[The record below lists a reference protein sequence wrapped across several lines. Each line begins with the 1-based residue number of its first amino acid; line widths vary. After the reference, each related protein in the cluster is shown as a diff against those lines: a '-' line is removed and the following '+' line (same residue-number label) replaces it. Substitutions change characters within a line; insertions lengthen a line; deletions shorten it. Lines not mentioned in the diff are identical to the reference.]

1 MMKNYFCKT
10 AFTFLLCLGSVWSY
24 AKPVL
29 SALFS
34 DNMVLQQNTQAPIW
48 GEATPGKQVKITPS
62 WSKETI
68 SVTADETGKWK
79 TSLPTP
85 AAGGPYTMDGWQP
98 CAPETVENF
107 SSVAYFYAREL
118 NRELGVPVGVI
129 DVTWGGTVAEAWTSE
144 ETLKHMPD
152 FEDMLTI
159 LNIAQTDKTAAE
171 QKYQAT
177 RQNWEQEMNALDEG
191 LEGQTARWA
200 NPELNTE
207 TWKNTRVPAY
217 IEQSITPDLDGVI
230 WFRKEIDLPK
240 TWLNEDLKITLGPV
254 DDEDIC
260 YFNGVPVGQTHGYN
274 VERHYTVPKNLLR
287 EGPNVLT
294 VR

>member
-1 MMKNYFCKT
+1 MDVRQYSYLM
-10 AFTFLLCLGSVWSY
+10 LLT
-24 AKPVL
+24 
-29 SALFS
+29 
-34 DNMVLQQNTQAPIW
+34 MVST
-48 GEATPGKQVKITPS
+48 
-62 WSKETI
+62 
-68 SVTADETGKWK
+68 
-79 TSLPTP
+79 
-85 AAGGPYTMDGWQP
+85 
-98 CAPETVENF
+98 
-107 SSVAYFYAREL
+107 
-118 NRELGVPVGVI
+118 
-129 DVTWGGTVAEAWTSE
+129 
-144 ETLKHMPD
+144 
-152 FEDMLTI
+152 
-159 LNIAQTDKTAAE
+159 
-171 QKYQAT
+171 
-177 RQNWEQEMNALDEG
+177 NWEQEMNALDEG

-294 VR
+294 VRVNDTGGEGGIYGKADLLTAHNSIGSISLAGTWKYRTRSQRETSGNTGTAGQSLFNPKLSVPSFQCHDPSLDSLCHAGCDLVSGRS

>member
-1 MMKNYFCKT
+1 M
-10 AFTFLLCLGSVWSY
+10 
-24 AKPVL
+24 
-29 SALFS
+29 
-34 DNMVLQQNTQAPIW
+34 
-48 GEATPGKQVKITPS
+48 
-62 WSKETI
+62 
-68 SVTADETGKWK
+68 
-79 TSLPTP
+79 
-85 AAGGPYTMDGWQP
+85 
-98 CAPETVENF
+98 
-107 SSVAYFYAREL
+107 AYFYAREL